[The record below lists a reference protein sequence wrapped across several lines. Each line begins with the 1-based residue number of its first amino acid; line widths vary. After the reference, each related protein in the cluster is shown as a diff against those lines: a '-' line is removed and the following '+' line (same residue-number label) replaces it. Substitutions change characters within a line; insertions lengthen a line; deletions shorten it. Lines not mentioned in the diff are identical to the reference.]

1 MKVPI
6 PAQDLS
12 EPIIRPSIKVA
23 IDNCVNGKFNAHNRE
38 KALTVRIY
46 YFASDRYKF
55 KIENAKMQ
63 EIIENA
69 FLDGLIIEE
78 GFYIPIEQV
87 ESDITDTVLICSFD
101 LNIIELL
108 PEQTGEPMENI
119 EIKGGIN
126 L

>member
-1 MKVPI
+1 M
-6 PAQDLS
+6 S
-12 EPIIRPSIKVA
+12 PSIKVA
-23 IDNCVNGKFNAHNRE
+23 IDNCVNSKFNAHNRK

-119 EIKGGIN
+119 KIKGGIN